1 MATIVKYW
9 PAVVAGLYLAY
20 VAAAGNATAV
30 PGAIAALEHAGR
42 ERQRQRGPRQN
53 LAVSLIQWMS
63 IAEQTR

>member
-30 PGAIAALEHAGR
+30 PGAIAALLSTLGVNVSVNAAHAKIS
-42 ERQRQRGPRQN
+42 Q
-53 LAVSLIQWMS
+53 SL
-63 IAEQTR
+63 